1 MARVMRAWEV
11 HCTDPRL
18 PRTLRPR
25 LAGRFRVEKVVGYPI
40 VNTRLGEDTYSD
52 GIMRLLVEFV
62 RRQKSLAAEEL
73 DAWADDLQTLSEQG
87 RYFFALTRFLFLAS
101 KA

>member
-1 MARVMRAWEV
+1 MSIAPSARCIASSSLAGGARCVRGWG
-11 HCTDPRL
+11 PLPPPPPL

-73 DAWADDLQTLSEQG
+73 DAWAAALQTP
-87 RYFFALTRFLFLAS
+87 
-101 KA
+101 